1 MGEIRH
7 VTGVNASLVER
18 LVKTHFGPEC
28 TSRLAYDVIRGRY
41 VPSDTPRRLAVP
53 QRLLG
58 IRFWW
63 RTIGEF
69 SDNLGCRLELW
80 RPEYLRQAEAF
91 VADHN
96 RQSQGARIELYPVWA
111 SAPAS
116 PNPAPA

>member
-7 VTGVNASLVER
+7 ATGVNALLVER
-18 LVKTHFGPEC
+18 LVKIHFGPEC

-41 VPSDTPRRLAVP
+41 VASEAPRRLAVP
-53 QRLLG
+53 QRLFG
-58 IRFWW
+58 IRLWW

-69 SDNLGCRLELW
+69 SNNLGCRLELW
-80 RPEYLRQAEAF
+80 RPEYLRHAEAF

-96 RQSQGARIELYPVWA
+96 SQSQGPRIELYPAWTSPA
-111 SAPAS
+111 AS